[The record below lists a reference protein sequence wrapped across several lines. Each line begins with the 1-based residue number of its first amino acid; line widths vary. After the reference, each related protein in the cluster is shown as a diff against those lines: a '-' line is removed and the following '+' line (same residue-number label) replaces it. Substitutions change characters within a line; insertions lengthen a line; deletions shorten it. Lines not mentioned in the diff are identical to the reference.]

1 MQQVQNKYGQ
11 ITIEAKKPFRMID
24 NYLYLYHTDT
34 LIALPLFPETLE
46 DTMNVSFNEQI
57 PLSRSAPIYSYSNSG
72 PRTLQ
77 ISLPLHRD
85 MMNQINVKESN
96 LDISELQDDDY
107 VDLMIKQIQSAA
119 LPRYAAAEKM
129 VNPPLAAVRF
139 GSAVFCKGVINGAV
153 SVVNSGPIL
162 SYPDGREKYAMA
174 TVGFSISEVDPY
186 DAETVALLGGFRG
199 LSTTLDRRVW
209 RVHQ

>member
-1 MQQVQNKYGQ
+1 MYQLQNRYGQ
-11 ITIEAKKPFRMID
+11 TTIEAKKPFRMID

-46 DTMNVSFNEQI
+46 DTMNVAFNEQT

-96 LDISELQDDDY
+96 LDVSELYEDDY

-119 LPRYAAAEKM
+119 LPKYAAAEKM
-129 VNPPLAAVRF
+129 VNPPLAAIRF
-139 GSAVFCKGVINGAV
+139 GNAVFCKGVINGPV

-162 SYPDGREKYAMA
+162 TYPNGQEKYAMA
-174 TVGFSISEVDPY
+174 TVSFSIAEVDPY
-186 DAETVALLGGFRG
+186 DAESVALLGGFRG
-199 LSTTLDRRVW
+199 LTTTLERRVW
-209 RVHQ
+209 RGK